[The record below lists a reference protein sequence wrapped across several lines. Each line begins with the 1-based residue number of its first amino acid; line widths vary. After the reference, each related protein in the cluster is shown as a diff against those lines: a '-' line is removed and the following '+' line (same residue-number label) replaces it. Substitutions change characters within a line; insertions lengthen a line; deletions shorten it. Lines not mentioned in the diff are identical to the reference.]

1 MVGLRFQQKNLQN
14 LDAAK
19 LRARRDLGKN
29 SFESK
34 EQLSPLFKG
43 FLFLD
48 GPEGLDKKNFEIET
62 RCN

>member
-14 LDAAK
+14 LDATK

-34 EQLSPLFKG
+34 EQLSPLFER
-43 FLFLD
+43 FFLD
-48 GPEGLDKKNFEIET
+48 LAGPEGLSKKNFK
-62 RCN
+62 R